1 MLINRI
7 FKFSSL
13 MKQSPFR
20 NHNKSPCLGKSDS
33 DLGTGL
39 GDRILNGTIVGSQ
52 VPVLPI
58 AYLFGCLKG
67 TTSSERTLGTD
78 SLAFMK
84 KWVKIFI
91 LGKTFKFYQN

>member
-1 MLINRI
+1 
-7 FKFSSL
+7 

-20 NHNKSPCLGKSDS
+20 NHNKSLCLGKSDS

-39 GDRILNGTIVGSQ
+39 GDRILNGTFVVSQ

-67 TTSSERTLGTD
+67 TTSSERTLD

-84 KWVKIFI
+84 KWEKIFI
-91 LGKTFKFYQN
+91 VGKTFKFYQN